1 MTDVTV
7 FVSDVE
13 HIETQIVEVVQQTEI
28 ETVEIGLQGPRGVP
42 GPQGDP
48 GPIGDAGGALL
59 VTNRL
64 NEFSTAQMKI
74 EARTNLELQH
84 IDCGVFL

>member
-1 MTDVTV
+1 MAEITV
-7 FVSDVE
+7 SV
-13 HIETQIVEVVQQTEI
+13 VEVVRQTEI

-42 GPQGDP
+42 GPKGDP

-59 VTNRL
+59 VNNRL

-74 EARTNLELQH
+74 DARMNLELQH
-84 IDCGVFL
+84 IDCGEYL

>member
-1 MTDVTV
+1 MADITV
-7 FVSDVE
+7 SVDAVE
-13 HIETQIVEVVQQTEI
+13 VIETQIVEVVQQTEI
-28 ETVEIGLQGPRGVP
+28 ETVEIGLQGPRGVQ
-42 GPQGDP
+42 GPKGDP